1 RPRSR
6 VVLSNIV
13 SLRNG
18 WLNWQA
24 GTRIVQALDVK
35 APRLLICLREREEGA
50 DGTSALEGQTRRGMG
65 STALPVGLFLAVLFC
80 PCVRNGGSRRLK

>member
-1 RPRSR
+1 MSQ
-6 VVLSNIV
+6 IV

-35 APRLLICLREREEGA
+35 APRPLICLREREEGA
-50 DGTSALEGQTRRGMG
+50 DGTSAPEGQTRRGVG
-65 STALPVGLFLAVLFC
+65 ATALPVGLCLDVLF
-80 PCVRNGGSRRLK
+80 